1 MTDFSTITACGECC
15 TGCPKKQDGRCP
27 GCIEAD
33 GRVPE
38 WAESGRCKIHACTR
52 DHGVQFCGLCAEFPC
67 ANLPSLISWNPDIVE
82 QMTALRNEHGRIVD
96 IVGDNYFG
104 KWDKTRTACRG
115 IILRGNRLLLS
126 YETRTGQWMLPGG
139 GLEDNED
146 ERECCVREVAEETGF
161 LIRPTE
167 CVFEIDEYYEDF
179 KWVNR
184 YFFGEVTGETAVQL
198 TEREKEVGME
208 PRWLPLDEIIRI
220 FSAHASYADTDE
232 MRRGMYL
239 REYTALSKLCGGVS
253 SGRQVILLNGP
264 SSSGKSTL
272 AGELQAQ
279 IKARK
284 AEDYQVV
291 SIDDFMETDPMET
304 MYEDDV
310 WAVAGNLC
318 DRALDILA
326 SGSGVIIDHVITS
339 ERIFRQLKEML
350 YAYPLRTVH
359 ITCPPEILAERERA
373 RGDRCP
379 GSAAASAQYLYPR
392 DGYDLTVDTG
402 MKSARENALAIA
414 ETVFE

>member
-38 WAESGRCKIHACTR
+38 WAESGRCRIHACTR

-239 REYTALSKLCGGVS
+239 REYTALRKLCGGVS

-310 WAVAGNLC
+310 WAIAGDLC